1 MEPTQDTN
9 DKPVPVD
16 VYWIVANIFAI
27 IHLIEEKFGPTAVES
42 IVAVA
47 TNIENSMRAEEN
59 TETE

>member
-1 MEPTQDTN
+1 
-9 DKPVPVD
+9 VD

>member
-1 MEPTQDTN
+1 MEPIQDTN

-47 TNIENSMRAEEN
+47 TNIENSMRSEEN
-59 TETE
+59 TEKE